1 MKFDM
6 ALCGGILHTS
16 GVQLGSDTTANCDIR
31 QALIRSTD
39 NNTSKHTHSGDTEEQ
54 F

>member
-16 GVQLGSDTTANCDIR
+16 RVQLGSDTTANCDIPYV
-31 QALIRSTD
+31 QDD
-39 NNTSKHTHSGDTEEQ
+39 NH
-54 F
+54 